1 MNILFMGTPDFSVPS
16 LKALAAMPGH
26 KVVGVVT
33 TPDQPVGRSLKM
45 TPPPVKVCAL
55 ELGLPVFQ
63 PEKLNTAENLE
74 LFKSLGADLL
84 AVVAYGKIIGDKL
97 LAAYPRKII
106 NVHPSLLP
114 KYRGVAPY
122 QWALINGEKNTGV
135 SIMYIAKEL
144 DAGDIILQKEI
155 AVKDS
160 DNASALHDSLA
171 VMGAEML
178 AETVC
183 QIDRGEALGAPQN
196 HSEATYYKKIEKSM
210 GHIDWK
216 MNAAKIKDL
225 VRGLCPWPSTY
236 CFHNGDL
243 IKIHEADI
251 AICATPS
258 GQVPGTVIEASEKGG
273 LIVACGSGFISI
285 KKLQLASKSSQSFET
300 FLRGYKISSGDML
313 N

>member
-16 LKALAAMPGH
+16 LKALAGMSGH
-26 KVVGVVT
+26 KIVGVVT

-45 TPPPVKVCAL
+45 TPPPVKACAV
-55 ELGLPVFQ
+55 ELGIPVFQ

-74 LFKSLGADLL
+74 LFKGLGADLL
-84 AVVAYGKIIGDKL
+84 AVVAYGKIIGDRL
-97 LAAYPRKII
+97 LALYPRKII

-135 SIMYIAKEL
+135 TIMYIAKEL

-160 DNASALHDSLA
+160 DNASTLHDSLA
-171 VMGAEML
+171 AMGAEML
-178 AETVC
+178 AETVSL
-183 QIDRGEALGAPQN
+183 IERGEASGAPQD
-196 HSEATYYKKIEKSM
+196 HAEATYYKKIEKSM

-216 MNAAKIKDL
+216 LDAEKIKDL

-236 CFHNGDL
+236 CFHNGNL
-243 IKIHEADI
+243 IKIHEARL
-251 AICATPS
+251 APASSSST
-258 GQVPGTVIEASEKGG
+258 VPGTVIEASEKGG
-273 LIVACGSGFISI
+273 LIVACGNGALSI
-285 KKLQLASKSSQSFET
+285 KKLQLASKSSQSHDT